1 MTQQTHFGGSK
12 PVNKILDKLPRH
24 SLLLA
29 PSVRADDGDM
39 EGLPNTILEAM
50 AAGTPVLT
58 TRHAAIPEAVM
69 HTKSGFLTD
78 ERDPRQLAGIMERFY
93 SGDYPIMEICK
104 NAPKLIDQEYPLA
117 KNVRQLEAVDD
128 QMTQDGPGRN
138 Q

>member
-1 MTQQTHFGGSK
+1 
-12 PVNKILDKLPRH
+12 
-24 SLLLA
+24 
-29 PSVRADDGDM
+29 M

-78 ERDPRQLAGIMERFY
+78 ERKPRQLAGIMEKFY

-104 NAPKLIDQEYPLA
+104 NARAVIVREYELK
-117 KNVRQLEAVDD
+117 KNVRKPKAIYDNKRKGQ
-128 QMTQDGPGRN
+128 PNGRR
-138 Q
+138 